1 VAAACELVLLGPA
14 RRWCGSDEHDRVLS
28 MLSKTEVIA
37 EARKLAAGL
46 ELDMVWTERHAGQ
59 GYWLATSRQK
69 LSAITAR
76 TTAGLDL
83 LRQYS
88 GSETF
93 WTRRAVAAYDSQ
105 GDHQSTETGARAVED
120 LLSFWCDQLE
130 AGAVEL
136 AGEVAR
142 RELDGVSTDVMSI
155 VRRLLE
161 DPKSHPA
168 PPMVMCGAAL
178 EIALRAVASA
188 HDVLPDGPTT
198 MSGLTAVLRRAELL
212 TKQEVKDLEMLGGL
226 RNSAAHGHFEDL
238 SMERAGL
245 MEQHSNLML
254 RRLADLHP

>member
-1 VAAACELVLLGPA
+1 
-14 RRWCGSDEHDRVLS
+14 
-28 MLSKTEVIA
+28 MY
-37 EARKLAAGL
+37 
-46 ELDMVWTERHAGQ
+46 WTEHEEGR
-59 GYWLATSRQK
+59 GYWLATSRPK
-69 LSAITAR
+69 ISLIAARATA
-76 TTAGLDL
+76 ALDL

-88 GSETF
+88 GAEAT
-93 WTRRAVAAYDSQ
+93 WTVRAVAAYDSK
-105 GDHQSTETGARAVED
+105 GESQSTESGARAVAD
-120 LLSFWCDQLE
+120 LLTLWCDQIE

-136 AGEVAR
+136 AGEVVR

-188 HDVLPDGPTT
+188 HHVLPDGPTT

-238 SMERAGL
+238 SPERAGL
-245 MEQHSNLML
+245 MEQHSNLVL